1 MAARLQPEP
10 HGPAELVDLRRVTAR
25 DLGALFEEER
35 AAWLTELD
43 WDFGKSADLVGR
55 FVDMRALSGA
65 AWVEQGSL
73 AGYVYYVFEENKGLI
88 GDLYLMRR
96 WRTPEREDALLTRAL
111 DAIMTTPGVKRIE
124 AQLMMLRADDG
135 RRMPGSRWLTSF
147 ERNFM
152 RIELGQADLRERA
165 IRRPVYIEN
174 FSDGYLDAAAELIA
188 AAYAGHVDS
197 RINDQYRTP
206 AGARRFLHNI
216 VQYPGCGSF
225 FRPASFAALDPIT
238 GRLLGICLASEVSP
252 YSGHVTQICLSRSC
266 RGMGIGREVL
276 RRSLGAL
283 REFGLRSATLTVT
296 ASNDSAVV
304 LYEQV
309 GFRTVKKFSAYVWE
323 NSWGW
328 TSTE

>member
-1 MAARLQPEP
+1 VAA
-10 HGPAELVDLRRVTAR
+10 
-25 DLGALFEEER
+25 
-35 AAWLTELD
+35 ELD

-65 AWVEQGSL
+65 AWVEGGSPV
-73 AGYVYYVFEENKGLI
+73 GYVYYVFEENKGLI

-96 WRTPEREDALLTRAL
+96 WRTPEREDALLTHAL
-111 DAIMTTPGVKRIE
+111 DAIMTTPDVKRIE
-124 AQLMMLRADDG
+124 SQLMMLRPDPR
-135 RRMPGSRWLTSF
+135 RRMPGSRWLKPF

-152 RIELGQADLRERA
+152 RIELGGADLRERD

-174 FSDGYLDAAAELIA
+174 FSDGYLDGAAQLIA

-197 RINDQYRTP
+197 SINDQYRTP

-225 FRPASFAALDPIT
+225 LRPASFAALDPMT
-238 GRLLGICLASEVSP
+238 GRLVGVCLTSEVSP
-252 YSGHVTQICLSRSC
+252 DSGHITQICLSSAC
-266 RGMGIGREVL
+266 RGVGIGRELL
-276 RRSLGAL
+276 RRSLRTL

-296 ASNDSAVV
+296 ASNSAAVA

-309 GFRTVKKFSAYVWE
+309 GFRTIRKFSAYVWE
-323 NSWGW
+323 NLRGW
-328 TSTE
+328 TSAE